1 MAQWHYLTMLFLW
14 DLKMLASLRLRVK
27 LLLLAL
33 GPILLLSITLSGV
46 AVVELQDLADQQED
60 QTRTSLI
67 RDRRAELKH
76 YVELARNAIAPI
88 YERSAQGD
96 MQARE
101 QAVAILERLSYGN
114 EGYFWGY
121 DAQSLRVFQGATRE
135 RIGESFADYR
145 DPNGVYAIRELVKAG
160 QNGSHFVDY
169 SFAVPGSDTLVPK
182 VGYAEHLPKWNLVF
196 GTSLNLDDVERD
208 VGEARAVFQ
217 ARIDGLT
224 LFMLGAAFLLLI
236 LMGVLAVLMS
246 NAILRPLLQIKQN
259 LDDMAQGDGDLTHR
273 LPVTSR
279 DELGELSAS
288 FNRFVEKIHSL
299 VQQVAGT
306 TTQLSG
312 LVGAVASQAQRS
324 EQAMAD
330 QRSETDQVATAINE
344 MSAAAHEVAMS
355 AQRAA
360 EAARETDQQG
370 IAAKQVV
377 DQSIRQIH
385 ELVGELRGSGE
396 SLDGLQQDVQGIV
409 GVLDVIRAI
418 AEQTNLLALNAAIE
432 AARAGEAGRGFA
444 VVADEVRALASRT
457 QQSTGE
463 IQGMID
469 RLQSAT
475 SNTVS
480 TMLRAGE
487 KGESTRDHANQAGE
501 SLDAISALIGTINSM
516 NAQIAAAAE
525 EQTAVAEEINRSVH
539 HIADAVDGVASDA
552 AQGAQTSREL
562 NGLAEQLQG
571 LVGQFR
577 I

>member
-1 MAQWHYLTMLFLW
+1 MLS
-14 DLKMLASLRLRVK
+14 SLRLRVK

-33 GPILLLSITLSGV
+33 GPILLLAILLSGV
-46 AVVELQDLADQQED
+46 AVVELQDLADQQEA
-60 QTRTSLI
+60 QTRASLI
-67 RDRRAELKH
+67 RDRRAELEH
-76 YVELARNAIAPI
+76 YVQLARNAIAPI
-88 YERSAQGD
+88 YERSAEGD
-96 MQARE
+96 LQARAE
-101 QAVAILERLSYGN
+101 AVALLERLTYGR

-121 DAQSLRVFQGATRE
+121 DGQFLRVFQGDTHE
-135 RIGESFADYR
+135 RIGESFADFQ

-169 SFAVPGSDTLVPK
+169 SFAVPGSDALVPK
-182 VGYAEHLPKWNLVF
+182 VGYAEYLPKWNLAF

-208 VGEARAVFQ
+208 VVEARAVFQ
-217 ARIDGLT
+217 ARIDSLT
-224 LFMLGAAFLLLI
+224 MIMLGAALLLLV
-236 LMGVLAVLMS
+236 LMAGLAVLMS

-273 LPVTSR
+273 LPITSQ
-279 DELGELSAS
+279 DELGELATS

-306 TTQLSG
+306 TTQLTG
-312 LVGAVASQAQRS
+312 LVAAVASQAQRS

-344 MSAAAHEVAMS
+344 MSAAANEVAMS

-370 IAAKQVV
+370 VAAKQVV

-385 ELVGELRGSGE
+385 ELVGELRDSGE
-396 SLDGLQQDVQGIV
+396 SLEGLQQDVKGIV

-463 IQGMID
+463 IQNMID
-469 RLQSAT
+469 RLQGAT
-475 SNTVS
+475 SHTVS

-552 AQGAQTSREL
+552 AQGAQTAREL
-562 NGLAEQLQG
+562 NGLAEQLQR

-577 I
+577 V

>member
-1 MAQWHYLTMLFLW
+1 MLS
-14 DLKMLASLRLRVK
+14 SLRLRVK

-33 GPILLLSITLSGV
+33 GPILLLAILLSGV
-46 AVVELQDLADQQED
+46 AVVELQDLADQQEA
-60 QTRTSLI
+60 QTRASLI
-67 RDRRAELKH
+67 RDRRAELEH
-76 YVELARNAIAPI
+76 YVQLARNAIAPI
-88 YERSAQGD
+88 YERSAEGD
-96 MQARE
+96 LQARAE
-101 QAVAILERLSYGN
+101 AVGLLERLAYGR

-121 DAQSLRVFQGATRE
+121 DGQFLRVFQGDSHE
-135 RIGESFADYR
+135 RIGESFADFQ

-169 SFAVPGSDTLVPK
+169 SFAVPGSDALVPK
-182 VGYAEHLPKWNLVF
+182 VGYAEYLPKWNLAF

-208 VGEARAVFQ
+208 VVEARAVFQ
-217 ARIDGLT
+217 ARIDSLT
-224 LFMLGAAFLLLI
+224 MIMLGAALLLLV
-236 LMGVLAVLMS
+236 LMAGLAVLMS

-273 LPVTSR
+273 LPITSQ
-279 DELGELSAS
+279 DELGELATS

-306 TTQLSG
+306 TTQLTG
-312 LVGAVASQAQRS
+312 LVAAVASQAQRS

-344 MSAAAHEVAMS
+344 MSAAANEVAMS

-370 IAAKQVV
+370 VAAKQVV

-385 ELVGELRGSGE
+385 ELVGELRDSGE
-396 SLDGLQQDVQGIV
+396 SLEGLQQDVKGIV

-463 IQGMID
+463 IQNMID
-469 RLQSAT
+469 RLQGAT
-475 SNTVS
+475 SHTVS

-487 KGESTRDHANQAGE
+487 TGESTRDHANQAGE

-552 AQGAQTSREL
+552 AQGAQTAREL
-562 NGLAEQLQG
+562 NGLAEQLQR

-577 I
+577 V

>member
-1 MAQWHYLTMLFLW
+1 MLP
-14 DLKMLASLRLRVK
+14 SLRLRVK

-33 GPILLLSITLSGV
+33 GPILLLAVLLSGV
-46 AVVELQDLADQQED
+46 AVIELQDLADQQET
-60 QTRTSLI
+60 QTRASLI
-67 RDRRAELKH
+67 RDRRVELES
-76 YVELARNAIAPI
+76 YVQLARNAIAPI
-88 YERSAQGD
+88 YERSAEGD
-96 MQARE
+96 LQARD
-101 QAVAILERLSYGN
+101 QAVALLEGLTYGR

-121 DAQSLRVFQGATRE
+121 GGQSVRVFQGATRE
-135 RIGESFADYR
+135 RIGENFADFK

-160 QNGSHFVDY
+160 QNGSHYVDY
-169 SFAVPGSDTLVPK
+169 SFAVPGSNALVPK
-182 VGYAEHLPKWNLVF
+182 VGYAEYLPKWNLVF

-208 VGEARAVFQ
+208 VGEARAAFQ
-217 ARIDGLT
+217 ARIDILT
-224 LFMLGAAFLLLI
+224 LIMLGSALLLLI
-236 LMGVLAVLMS
+236 LVAVLAVLMS

-259 LDDMAQGDGDLTHR
+259 LDDMAEGDGDLTHR

-288 FNRFVEKIHSL
+288 FNRFVEKIHVL

-306 TTQLSG
+306 TAQLTG
-312 LVGAVASQAQRS
+312 LVGEVASQAQRS
-324 EQAMAD
+324 EHAMAD

-370 IAAKQVV
+370 LAAKQVV
-377 DQSIRQIH
+377 DQSIHQIH

-396 SLDGLQQDVQGIV
+396 SLEGLQQDVKGIV

-469 RLQSAT
+469 RLQNAT

-552 AQGAQTSREL
+552 AQGAQTAREL
-562 NGLAEQLQG
+562 NGLAEQLQR

>member
-1 MAQWHYLTMLFLW
+1 MGDFQMLS
-14 DLKMLASLRLRVK
+14 SLRLRVK

-33 GPILLLSITLSGV
+33 GPILLLAVLLSGV
-46 AVVELQDLADQQED
+46 AVIELQDLADQQET
-60 QTRTSLI
+60 QTRASLI
-67 RDRRAELKH
+67 RDRRAELES
-76 YVELARNAIAPI
+76 YVQLARNAIAPI
-88 YERSAQGD
+88 YERSAEGD
-96 MQARE
+96 LQARD
-101 QAVAILERLSYGN
+101 QAVALLEGLTYGR

-121 DAQSLRVFQGATRE
+121 DGQSVRVFQGATRE
-135 RIGESFADYR
+135 RIGENFADFK

-160 QNGSHFVDY
+160 QNGSHYVDY
-169 SFAVPGSDTLVPK
+169 SFAVPGSNALVPK
-182 VGYAEHLPKWNLVF
+182 VGYAEYLPKWNLVF

-208 VGEARAVFQ
+208 VGEARAAFQ
-217 ARIDGLT
+217 ARIDSLT
-224 LFMLGAAFLLLI
+224 LIMLGSALLLLI
-236 LMGVLAVLMS
+236 LVAVLAVLMS

-259 LDDMAQGDGDLTHR
+259 LDDMAEGDGDLTHR

-288 FNRFVEKIHSL
+288 FNRFVEKIHVL

-306 TTQLSG
+306 TAQLTG
-312 LVGAVASQAQRS
+312 LVGEVASQAQRS
-324 EQAMAD
+324 EHAMAD

-370 IAAKQVV
+370 VAAKQVV
-377 DQSIRQIH
+377 DQSIHQIH

-396 SLDGLQQDVQGIV
+396 SLEGLQQDVKGIV

-469 RLQSAT
+469 RLQNAT

-562 NGLAEQLQG
+562 NGLTVQLQQ

>member
-1 MAQWHYLTMLFLW
+1 ML
-14 DLKMLASLRLRVK
+14 SNLRLRAK

-33 GPILLLSITLSGV
+33 GPILLLTIMLSGI
-46 AVVELQDLADQQED
+46 AVYKLRNLAEEQEEH
-60 QTRTSLI
+60 TRQSLI
-67 RDRRAELKH
+67 SDRRAELQN
-76 YVELARNAIAPI
+76 YVQLARNALAPI
-88 YERSAQGD
+88 YDASADGD
-96 MQARE
+96 MQARD
-101 QAVAILERLSYGN
+101 QAVAILERLSYGKD
-114 EGYFWGY
+114 GYFWGY
-121 DAQSLRVFQGATRE
+121 DDKSVRVLDGNTRDKIGQSFYD
-135 RIGESFADYR
+135 FR
-145 DPNGVYAIRELVKAG
+145 DPNGVYAIRELVAAT
-160 QNGSHFVDY
+160 QNGSHYVDY
-169 SFAVPGSDTLVPK
+169 SFGLAASSTLVPK
-182 VGYAEHLPKWNLVF
+182 VGYAEYLPKWKLAF

-208 VGEARAVFQ
+208 VEEAHAEFQQRIDVLVTIMLGSAAALLVLMAILAVF
-217 ARIDGLT
+217 
-224 LFMLGAAFLLLI
+224 
-236 LMGVLAVLMS
+236 MS
-246 NAILRPLLQIKQN
+246 NAVLRPLLLIKVR
-259 LDDMAQGDGDLTHR
+259 LDDMAQGEGDLTHR
-273 LPVTSR
+273 LPVTSK
-279 DELGELSAS
+279 DELGELAGA
-288 FNRFVEKIHSL
+288 FNRFVEKIHLL
-299 VQQVAGT
+299 VRQVAGT
-306 TTQLSG
+306 TTELTG
-312 LVGAVASQAQRS
+312 MVGAVASQAQRS
-324 EQAMAD
+324 EQAMAS
-330 QRSETDQVATAINE
+330 QRHETDQVATAINE

-370 IAAKQVV
+370 VAAKQVV

-396 SLDGLQQDVQGIV
+396 SLEGLQQDVKGIV

-475 SNTVS
+475 SNTVA

-487 KGESTRDHANQAGE
+487 KGESTRDQANQAGA

-562 NGLAEQLQG
+562 NGLAERLQQ

>member
-1 MAQWHYLTMLFLW
+1 MLP
-14 DLKMLASLRLRVK
+14 DLRLRSK
-27 LLLLAL
+27 LLVLAL
-33 GPILLLSITLSGV
+33 GPILLLAILLSGV
-46 AVVELQDLADQQED
+46 TAYTLQSLAEEQEA
-60 QTRTSLI
+60 QTRQNLI
-67 RDRRAELKH
+67 RAHRAELKH
-76 YVELARNAIAPI
+76 YVELAGNAIGPI
-88 YERSAQGD
+88 YARSAEGD
-96 MQARE
+96 LRARDE
-101 QAVAILERLSYGN
+101 AVAILERMSYGKD
-114 EGYFWGY
+114 GYFWGY
-121 DAQSLRVFQGATRE
+121 DTQAVRILQGNTKDKIGQSFH
-135 RIGESFADYR
+135 DYR
-145 DPNGVYAIRELVKAG
+145 DPNGVYAIRELVRAG
-160 QNGSHFVDY
+160 QDGSHYVDY
-169 SFAVPGSDTLVPK
+169 SFVLGDSSELVAK
-182 VGYAEHLPKWNLVF
+182 VGYAEFLPKWKMVF
-196 GTSLNLDDVERD
+196 GTSLNLDGVERD
-208 VGEARAVFQ
+208 VQAIREEFQ
-217 ARIDGLT
+217 GRIDGLIAI
-224 LFMLGAAFLLLI
+224 MLGSALALLVLI
-236 LMGVLAVLMS
+236 ALTAVFMS
-246 NAILRPLLQIKQN
+246 NALLRPLLLIKHN
-259 LDDMAQGDGDLTHR
+259 LDDMAQGAGDLTQR
-273 LPVTSR
+273 LPITSR
-279 DELGELSAS
+279 DELGELASS
-288 FNRFVEKIHSL
+288 FNRFVDKIHSL

-306 TTQLSG
+306 TTQLTG
-312 LVGAVASQAQRS
+312 LVGAVASQAQRA
-324 EQAMAD
+324 ERAMGD

-360 EAARETDQQG
+360 EAAQQTDQQG
-370 IAAKQVV
+370 VVAKQVV

-396 SLDGLQQDVQGIV
+396 SLDGLQQDVKGIV

-463 IQGMID
+463 IQSMID

-475 SNTVS
+475 SSTVA
-480 TMLRAGE
+480 TMLSAGE
-487 KGESTRDHANQAGE
+487 KGESTREQANQAGE
-501 SLDAISALIGTINSM
+501 SLDAISTLIGTINSM

-562 NGLAEQLQG
+562 NGLAERLQK

>member
-1 MAQWHYLTMLFLW
+1 MLS
-14 DLKMLASLRLRVK
+14 SLRLRVK

-33 GPILLLSITLSGV
+33 GPILLLAILLSGV
-46 AVVELQDLADQQED
+46 AVVELQDLADQQEA
-60 QTRTSLI
+60 QTRASLI
-67 RDRRAELKH
+67 RDRRAELEH
-76 YVELARNAIAPI
+76 YVQLARNAIAPI
-88 YERSAQGD
+88 YERSAEGD
-96 MQARE
+96 LQARAE
-101 QAVAILERLSYGN
+101 AVALLERLAYGR

-121 DAQSLRVFQGATRE
+121 DGQFLRVFQGDTHE
-135 RIGESFADYR
+135 RIGESFADFQ

-169 SFAVPGSDTLVPK
+169 SFAVPGSDALVPK
-182 VGYAEHLPKWNLVF
+182 VGYAEYLPKWNLAF

-208 VGEARAVFQ
+208 VVEARAVFQ
-217 ARIDGLT
+217 ARIDSLT
-224 LFMLGAAFLLLI
+224 MIMLGAALLLLV
-236 LMGVLAVLMS
+236 LMAGLAVLMS

-273 LPVTSR
+273 LPITSQ
-279 DELGELSAS
+279 DELGELATS

-306 TTQLSG
+306 TTQLTG
-312 LVGAVASQAQRS
+312 LVAAVASQAQRS

-344 MSAAAHEVAMS
+344 MSAAANEVAMS

-370 IAAKQVV
+370 VAAKQVV

-385 ELVGELRGSGE
+385 ELVGELRDSGE
-396 SLDGLQQDVQGIV
+396 SLEGLQQDVKGIV

-463 IQGMID
+463 IQNMID
-469 RLQSAT
+469 RLQGAT
-475 SNTVS
+475 SHTVS

-487 KGESTRDHANQAGE
+487 TGESTRDHANQAGE

-552 AQGAQTSREL
+552 AQGAQTAREL
-562 NGLAEQLQG
+562 NGLAEQLQR

-577 I
+577 V

>member
-1 MAQWHYLTMLFLW
+1 MLS
-14 DLKMLASLRLRVK
+14 SLRLRVK

-33 GPILLLSITLSGV
+33 GPILLLAILLSGV
-46 AVVELQDLADQQED
+46 AVVELQDLADQQEA
-60 QTRTSLI
+60 QTRASLI
-67 RDRRAELKH
+67 RDRRAELEH
-76 YVELARNAIAPI
+76 YVQLARNAIAPI
-88 YERSAQGD
+88 YERSAEGD
-96 MQARE
+96 LQARAE
-101 QAVAILERLSYGN
+101 AVGLLERLAYGR

-121 DAQSLRVFQGATRE
+121 DGQFLRVFQGDSHE
-135 RIGESFADYR
+135 RIGESFADFQ

-169 SFAVPGSDTLVPK
+169 SFAVPGSDALVPK
-182 VGYAEHLPKWNLVF
+182 VGYAEYLPKWNLAF

-208 VGEARAVFQ
+208 VVEARAVFQ
-217 ARIDGLT
+217 ARIDSLT
-224 LFMLGAAFLLLI
+224 MIMLGAALLLLV
-236 LMGVLAVLMS
+236 LMAGLAVLMS

-273 LPVTSR
+273 LPITSQ
-279 DELGELSAS
+279 DELGELATS

-306 TTQLSG
+306 TTQLTG
-312 LVGAVASQAQRS
+312 LVAAVASQAQRS

-370 IAAKQVV
+370 VAAKQVV

-385 ELVGELRGSGE
+385 ELVGELRDSGE
-396 SLDGLQQDVQGIV
+396 SLEGLQQDVKGIV

-469 RLQSAT
+469 RLQGAT
-475 SNTVS
+475 SHTVS

-487 KGESTRDHANQAGE
+487 TGESTRDHAN
-501 SLDAISALIGTINSM
+501 
-516 NAQIAAAAE
+516 
-525 EQTAVAEEINRSVH
+525 
-539 HIADAVDGVASDA
+539 
-552 AQGAQTSREL
+552 
-562 NGLAEQLQG
+562 
-571 LVGQFR
+571 
-577 I
+577 

>member
-1 MAQWHYLTMLFLW
+1 MLS
-14 DLKMLASLRLRVK
+14 SLRLRVK

-33 GPILLLSITLSGV
+33 GPILLLAILLSGV
-46 AVVELQDLADQQED
+46 AVVELQDLADQQEA
-60 QTRTSLI
+60 QTRASLI
-67 RDRRAELKH
+67 RDRRAELEH
-76 YVELARNAIAPI
+76 YVQLARNAIAPI
-88 YERSAQGD
+88 YERSAEGD
-96 MQARE
+96 LQARAE
-101 QAVAILERLSYGN
+101 AVALLERLAYGR

-121 DAQSLRVFQGATRE
+121 DGQFLRVFQGDTHE
-135 RIGESFADYR
+135 RIGESFADFQ

-169 SFAVPGSDTLVPK
+169 SFAVPGSDALVPK
-182 VGYAEHLPKWNLVF
+182 VGYAEYLPKWNLAF

-208 VGEARAVFQ
+208 VVEARAVFQ
-217 ARIDGLT
+217 ARIDSLT
-224 LFMLGAAFLLLI
+224 MIMLGAALLLLV
-236 LMGVLAVLMS
+236 LMAGLAVLMS

-273 LPVTSR
+273 LPITSQ
-279 DELGELSAS
+279 DELGELATS

-306 TTQLSG
+306 TTQLTG
-312 LVGAVASQAQRS
+312 LVAAVASQAQRS

-344 MSAAAHEVAMS
+344 MSAAANEVAMS

-370 IAAKQVV
+370 VAAKQVV

-385 ELVGELRGSGE
+385 ELVGELRDSGE
-396 SLDGLQQDVQGIV
+396 SLEGLQQDVKGIV

-475 SNTVS
+475 SNTVA

-487 KGESTRDHANQAGE
+487 KGESTRDQANQAGE

-562 NGLAEQLQG
+562 NGLAERLQK